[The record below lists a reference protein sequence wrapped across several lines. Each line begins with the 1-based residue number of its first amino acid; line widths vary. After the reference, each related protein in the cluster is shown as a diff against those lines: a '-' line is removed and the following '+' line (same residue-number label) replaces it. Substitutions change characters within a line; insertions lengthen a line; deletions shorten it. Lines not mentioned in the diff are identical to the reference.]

1 MIIPEILIY
10 LLLLGGILSTIFLQN
25 SRSIYIRCIGVFII
39 LVTIIVNRLQD
50 SSINNDIPT
59 LLLSSTYC
67 LLAFLSD
74 SSSASLRT
82 WYFGVSNETMQ
93 ITFYSI
99 LFCLLFLPLAFGFTV
114 VPSLLL
120 GTMIGTLIGEIM
132 TNKGKAK
139 KNFSRILKSIFGTL
153 IGLYGMGIK
162 VLLGLLMIDTFLY
175 GNFIDALIGK

>member
-1 MIIPEILIY
+1 MKIPELLIY

-39 LVTIIVNRLQD
+39 LATIFINRLQD

-59 LLLSSTYC
+59 LLLSSIYC
-67 LLAFLSD
+67 ILAFLSD

-82 WYFGVSNETMQ
+82 WYFGVSNETMR

-132 TNKGKAK
+132 TNNGK

-162 VLLGLLMIDTFLY
+162 VLLGLLMIDTLLY
-175 GNFIDALIGK
+175 GNFIDSLISK